1 MTSMSRKTETRD
13 RKAKRAS
20 ARRRKRKVANTATQN
35 STFKAMPLEKYAEIK
50 KMPPFLIW
58 EEIKGKIIARQING
72 EVYILP
78 QTIPV
83 RYFRQ
88 KSWCYKRF

>member
-20 ARRRKRKVANTATQN
+20 ANAGKGKLLIQPRKVVT
-35 STFKAMPLEKYAEIK
+35 SKAMPLEKYAEIK

-58 EEIKGKIIARQING
+58 EEIK
-72 EVYILP
+72 
-78 QTIPV
+78 
-83 RYFRQ
+83 
-88 KSWCYKRF
+88 KRKDYSSSNQWRGVHSTLNQLQ